1 MNIEK
6 LKILKS
12 LINEE
17 LELYVELD
25 NYFED
30 KRKILIS
37 NSTEELLAIDDKILN
52 TVASIKSAVNH
63 RQHVTLKC
71 GYRTLNMTQ
80 IIELSKNIDITIAEE
95 FKTIQKEINELIK
108 EIAKKERIIKELI
121 RHGMNM
127 VNRTLGLISNATVLS
142 GDYNNRG
149 KSTQG
154 EINRISSVVEEV

>member
-17 LELYVELD
+17 LELYTELD
-25 NYFED
+25 TFFEE

-63 RQHVTLKC
+63 RQQITFKC
-71 GYRTLNMTQ
+71 GYRSLNMSQ
-80 IIELSKNIDITIAEE
+80 IIELAKNIDADITED
-95 FKTIQKEINELIK
+95 FKITQKEINELIN

-127 VNRTLGLISNATVLS
+127 VNKTLGLISNATTLT